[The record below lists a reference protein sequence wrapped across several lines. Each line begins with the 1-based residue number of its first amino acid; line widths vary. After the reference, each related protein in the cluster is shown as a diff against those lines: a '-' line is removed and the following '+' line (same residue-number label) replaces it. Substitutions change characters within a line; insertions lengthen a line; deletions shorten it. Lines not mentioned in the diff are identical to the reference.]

1 VPEPRGTS
9 IASVVKAFTALA
21 EIADRPGSMTAKDVA
36 AAMGAPLPTT
46 YHMLNTLVEIGA
58 LVKADKHGFLLGP
71 RIGALGDAYLEQG
84 EPILLLE
91 PAVRELAL
99 RTGETAYLSAW
110 RHGEIEVVVTVPGT
124 HPVRVAQLPRGTHG
138 FAHARA
144 SGKVMLAFARP
155 GLREDFLKKNP
166 LEKLTANTIDNAD
179 ALTEELEAV
188 ARRGYAFDLE
198 EFVNEVSCV
207 AGPIMSSGHIVAAL
221 TVSAPT
227 ARFEKERDM
236 LVEALTDARR
246 MAERLIAGE

>member
-1 VPEPRGTS
+1 MAEARGTS
-9 IASVVKAFTALA
+9 IASVVKAFTALTQ
-21 EIADRPGSMTAKDVA
+21 IADRPGSMTAKDVA

-91 PAVRELAL
+91 PAVRELAS

-110 RHGEIEVVVTVPGT
+110 RHGEIEVVITVPGS
-124 HPVRVAQLPRGTHG
+124 HPVRVAQLARGTHG

-144 SGKVMLAFARP
+144 SGKVMLAFTRP
-155 GLREDFLKKNP
+155 GLREDYLRRNP
-166 LEKLTANTIDNAD
+166 LEKLTATTIDDPDLLA
-179 ALTEELEAV
+179 AELEEV
-188 ARRGYAFDLE
+188 TRRGYALDRE
-198 EFVNEVSCV
+198 EFANEVSCV
-207 AGPIMSSGHIVAAL
+207 AGPVMSSGHIVAAL

-227 ARFEKERDM
+227 PRFEKEYDM
-236 LVEALTDARR
+236 LVEALADARKL
-246 MAERLIAGE
+246 AERLIASQ